1 MARPAVRLTD
11 GDDIFLGGV
20 RGERILALAGDDVL
34 LGGRGDDMLFAGAG
48 DDIAFGGIG
57 AGTLAG
63 GPGDDR
69 LFGGAGDDRMF
80 DGAGNDRLEG
90 GTGNDRLFGTE
101 GGDDRVSGGAGD
113 DTIFDYAD
121 DGADLLRGGTGDDR
135 IYGGRGDT
143 ILGGAGDDVL
153 AVEGGVCSGGA
164 GHDELEILTD
174 GEYAGDRFLAWNYAT
189 TFAGFEAGKDRLY
202 IQLWKPN
209 PGGGYIS
216 TGSDETF
223 TMLDSNH
230 DRRIDGRD
238 DGVDVAGRT
247 MTIDFVAAVRSLDWR
262 EGEHRLTLE
271 GATALTLAD
280 FVL

>member
-69 LFGGAGDDRMF
+69 LF
-80 DGAGNDRLEG
+80 
-90 GTGNDRLFGTE
+90 
-101 GGDDRVSGGAGD
+101 GGAGD